1 MHLSRMI
8 VMMEMRMSE
17 MHPSFLTPSR
27 RRSRHHHTT
36 VVRPQSSPQLFLAAQ
51 SLLISFFTR
60 PRRSPTRP
68 ACQLPL
74 WATFRGNPCEKDRRR
89 RDRTW
94 EAHVWTGRNDNYL
107 LLLQQTYMQCIEVE
121 SRDPRTSVYYVGLR
135 AIDATTANACGQTC
149 EKLKTAP

>member
-1 MHLSRMI
+1 MRCIHPFSLHL
-8 VMMEMRMSE
+8 VVG
-17 MHPSFLTPSR
+17 LVTT
-27 RRSRHHHTT
+27 TT

-74 WATFRGNPCEKDRRR
+74 WATFRGDPCEKDRRR

-121 SRDPRTSVYYVGLR
+121 SRDPEQCILCGIASHRRNDSECLRT
-135 AIDATTANACGQTC
+135 NM
-149 EKLKTAP
+149 